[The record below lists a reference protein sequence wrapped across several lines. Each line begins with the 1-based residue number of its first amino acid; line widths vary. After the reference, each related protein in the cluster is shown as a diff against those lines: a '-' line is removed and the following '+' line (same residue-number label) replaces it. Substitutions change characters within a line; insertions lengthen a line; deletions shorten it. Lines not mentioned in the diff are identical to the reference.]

1 MKLKFKFFREC
12 SNVKITSKNMHIDF
26 VTSLYFIGGFCSK
39 LCYKQRVQP
48 DKFLLLEYFP

>member
-1 MKLKFKFFREC
+1 
-12 SNVKITSKNMHIDF
+12 MHIDF

-48 DKFLLLEYFP
+48 DKFLLLEYFHEEGKYW